1 MQDTG
6 CLGLVHGDDPHKV
19 QVGIGG
25 LEGGD
30 EGGARVQRGLE
41 ELEGVAKG
49 VTLLRPVLR
58 AGGCQV
64 AHWMRRL

>member
-1 MQDTG
+1 MIFKKTIKYIY
-6 CLGLVHGDDPHKV
+6 KV

-30 EGGARVQRGLE
+30 EGGVRVQRGLE
-41 ELEGVAKG
+41 ELESITKG
-49 VTLLRPVLR
+49 FTLLRPMLS
-58 AGGCQV
+58 AGGCRV